1 MNKQLDP
8 KQDARISTLERY
20 WWLSNYLMF
29 WFAIEL
35 LLILAGVVNIVLNG
49 LSNVH
54 GLILLAIGACMAL
67 AHFLWV
73 KKVRAFLDEKPNLPR
88 KKANHLKVVK

>member
-1 MNKQLDP
+1 MNKQFDS
-8 KQDARISTLERY
+8 KQDARIPMLETY
-20 WWLSNYLMF
+20 WRLSNYLSF

-49 LSNVH
+49 FGNTH
-54 GLILLAIGACMAL
+54 GMIQLAIGACMAL

-73 KKVRAFLDEKPNLPR
+73 KKVSAFMDKKPNLP
-88 KKANHLKVVK
+88 LKNSSQLRP

>member
-1 MNKQLDP
+1 MDKQLDP
-8 KQDARISTLERY
+8 KQDARIAKLERY
-20 WWLSNYLMF
+20 WLLSSYLIF

-35 LLILAGVVNIVLNG
+35 VLILAGVVNLVMLG
-49 LSNVH
+49 LGNTH

-73 KKVRAFLDEKPNLPR
+73 KKVSAFLDKKLNLPR
-88 KKANHLKVVK
+88 KKARHLKAVK